1 MLDLVRR
8 KAAGPMDHE
17 PRPAPRAL
25 PPNRHVDR
33 RIRRLEQM
41 PEDGGGAVADR
52 GPLAAGENGR
62 HLAGQRHQRHM
73 ADGVDTAMKTMKTMA
88 RQSCVDSAR
97 ANARL
102 EQLGAGDDPI
112 LLGGQVRDDA
122 VPRTTRR
129 PAIHNSPFARPAGPR
144 MSF

>member
-1 MLDLVRR
+1 
-8 KAAGPMDHE
+8 
-17 PRPAPRAL
+17 
-25 PPNRHVDR
+25 
-33 RIRRLEQM
+33 
-41 PEDGGGAVADR
+41 
-52 GPLAAGENGR
+52 
-62 HLAGQRHQRHM
+62 M

-122 VPRTTRR
+122 VPRTPTVSR
-129 PAIHNSPFARPAGPR
+129 PAIHNSPFARLAGPR

>member
-1 MLDLVRR
+1 
-8 KAAGPMDHE
+8 
-17 PRPAPRAL
+17 
-25 PPNRHVDR
+25 
-33 RIRRLEQM
+33 
-41 PEDGGGAVADR
+41 
-52 GPLAAGENGR
+52 
-62 HLAGQRHQRHM
+62 M

-102 EQLGAGDDPI
+102 EQLGAGDDPK

-122 VPRTTRR
+122 VPRTTGR
-129 PAIHNSPFARPAGPR
+129 PAMHNSPFARLAGPR